1 MIIFYIVF
9 RRLMSD
15 KTFIVEVE
23 ARKAMK
29 TLIVGLELE
38 AV

>member
-1 MIIFYIVF
+1 
-9 RRLMSD
+9 MSD

-38 AV
+38 AVWAPVGLPRIFA